1 MLFKERQALLSEL
14 GSLRS
19 RSGQLE
25 REHSLTKGQLALEQ
39 EKLQILTARLE
50 EREHALAEK

>member
-1 MLFKERQALLSEL
+1 MFKERQNLLAEL
-14 GSLRS
+14 ESLRS

-39 EKLQILTARLE
+39 EKLQILSARLQ
-50 EREHALAEK
+50 EREAALAEK